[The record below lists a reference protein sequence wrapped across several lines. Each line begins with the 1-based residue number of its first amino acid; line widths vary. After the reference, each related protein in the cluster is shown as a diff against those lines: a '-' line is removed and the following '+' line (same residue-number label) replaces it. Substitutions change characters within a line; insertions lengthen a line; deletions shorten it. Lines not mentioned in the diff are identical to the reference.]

1 MKQRY
6 GGSRTT
12 LLVDGWI
19 LPLGGGVKCTF
30 GANRTRE

>member
-1 MKQRY
+1 MKQRH

-19 LPLGGGVKCTF
+19 LPLEGGEKCTF
-30 GANRTRE
+30 GANSARG